1 MMFGNLINRLKGFD
15 LSKVQRPVVIGNKR
29 SNAAQMDREKKF
41 KKISTRDWDIVII
54 GGGATGL
61 GCAVD
66 AASRGYKTLLLEQ
79 VDFAKGTSSRSTKL
93 VHGGVRY
100 LQQGDV
106 SLVLEALKE
115 RGLMFKNA
123 PHLVTNQS
131 FIIPTYDWWGGPFY
145 TVGLKVYDLM
155 AGKLGLGPSKHLSRE
170 EAIDALPTVEREGLK
185 GGVIYQDGQF
195 DDSRMAVSLAQTAVD
210 YGATVLNYTKVI
222 RLLKNGELINGV
234 VVLDQETEEEHAV
247 KAKVVINATG
257 VFTDDIVQMDE
268 PGKRDMIT
276 TSQGIHIILEKD
288 FLPGNHAI
296 MVPHTSDGRVLF
308 AVPWHNHVI
317 VGTTDTLLES
327 RMLEPVALDA
337 EVEFVLKTAGQYLVR
352 QPERKDILSV
362 FAGLRPLAKP
372 EDEKKATREIS
383 RGHKILISVSGL
395 VTVIGGKWTTYR
407 KMAEDAI
414 DKAIML
420 GGLSERECITYHL
433 PVHGYRMDID
443 ALNDPLAVY
452 GLDKEKVLAIA
463 EEEKGWQGLLSEKL
477 QIRKAQ
483 VAWAVRKE
491 WARTV
496 EDVLARR
503 TRALFLDARESIRIA
518 PEVAALMAKELG
530 MGRKWVKQQVEQYN
544 AVAGN
549 YYFKD

>member
-1 MMFGNLINRLKGFD
+1 
-15 LSKVQRPVVIGNKR
+15 
-29 SNAAQMDREKKF
+29 MDREKNI
-41 KKISTRDWDIVII
+41 KKLPNSEWDIVII

-123 PHLVTNQS
+123 PHLVTNLS

-170 EAIDALPTVEREGLK
+170 EAIEAIPTVEQEDLR

-195 DDSRMAVSLAQTAVD
+195 DDSRMAITLAQTAVD
-210 YGATVLNYTKVI
+210 YGATVINYLKVT
-222 RLLKNGELINGV
+222 RLLKDGELINGLV
-234 VVLDQETEEEHAV
+234 ATDQMTGEEFHL
-247 KAKVVINATG
+247 KSKVVINATG
-257 VFTDDIVQMDE
+257 IFTDEVVQMDE
-268 PGKRDMIT
+268 PGKPAMIT
-276 TSQGIHIILEKD
+276 TSQGIHVILSKD

-296 MVPHTSDGRVLF
+296 MVPHTSDGRVMF
-308 AVPWHNHVI
+308 AVPWHNHVV

-327 RMLEPVALDA
+327 RSLEPVALDS
-337 EVEFVLKTAGQYLVR
+337 EVEFVLKTAGQYLAK
-352 QPERKDILSV
+352 QPERKDVLSV

-395 VTVIGGKWTTYR
+395 ITVIGGKWTTYR

-420 GGLSERECITYHL
+420 GGLSERECITHHL
-433 PVHGYRMDID
+433 PVHGFRMDID
-443 ALNDPLAVY
+443 AYHDPLAPY
-452 GLDKEKVLAIA
+452 GLDKEKVLAIS
-463 EEEKGWQGLLSEKL
+463 EEGRRWKGWLSEKL
-477 QIRKAQ
+477 QIQKTQ
-483 VAWAVRKE
+483 VAWAVRNE
-491 WARTV
+491 WALTV

-518 PEVAALMAKELG
+518 PEVATLMAKELG
-530 MGRKWVKQQVEQYN
+530 TGRKWIKQQIEEFN
-544 AVAGN
+544 AVAEN

>member
-1 MMFGNLINRLKGFD
+1 MERSKILKK
-15 LSKVQRPVVIGNKR
+15 LNKK
-29 SNAAQMDREKKF
+29 E
-41 KKISTRDWDIVII
+41 WDIVII

-66 AASRGYKTLLLEQ
+66 AASRGFQTLLLEQ

-106 SLVLEALKE
+106 SLVFEALKE

-131 FIIPTYDWWGGPFY
+131 FVIPTYDWWGGPFY

-170 EAIDALPTVEREGLK
+170 EAIEALPTVEQEGLK

-195 DDSRMAVSLAQTAVD
+195 DDARMAITLAQTAVD
-210 YGATVLNYTKVI
+210 YGAAVLNYCKVTA
-222 RLLKNGELINGV
+222 LMKDGELINGV
-234 VVLDQETEEEHAV
+234 EAVDQQTGEQFSI
-247 KAKVVINATG
+247 KSKVVINATG
-257 VFTDDIVQMDE
+257 VFADEVVQMDE
-268 PGKRDMIT
+268 PGKPEMIT
-276 TSQGIHIILEKD
+276 TSQGIHLILNKD
-288 FLPGNHAI
+288 FLPNKYAI
-296 MVPHTSDGRVLF
+296 MVPQTSDGRVMF
-308 AVPWHNHVI
+308 AVPWHDHVV

-327 RMLEPVALDA
+327 RSLEPVALDS
-337 EVEFVLKTAGQYLVR
+337 EVDFVLKTAGQYLVK
-352 QPERKDILSV
+352 QPERKDVLSV

-372 EDEKKATREIS
+372 EGEKKATREIS
-383 RGHKILISVSGL
+383 RGHKIMISISGL
-395 VTVIGGKWTTYR
+395 ITVIGGKWTTYR
-407 KMAEDAI
+407 KMAEDTI

-420 GGLSERECITYHL
+420 GGLSERECITQHL

-443 ALNDPLAVY
+443 AYNDPMTHY

-463 EEEKGWQGLLSEKL
+463 DEEKRWKGWLSEKL
-477 QIRKAQ
+477 QIHKSQ
-483 VAWAVRKE
+483 VAWAVRHE
-491 WARTV
+491 WAHTV

-503 TRALFLDARESIRIA
+503 TRALFLDARESLRVA
-518 PEVAALMAKELG
+518 PEVASLMAKE
-530 MGRKWVKQQVEQYN
+530 MDKNRKWVKQQIEQFSTL
-544 AVAGN
+544 AKN
-549 YYFKD
+549 YYFEE

>member
-1 MMFGNLINRLKGFD
+1 MERHSILK
-15 LSKVQRPVVIGNKR
+15 KAHKH
-29 SNAAQMDREKKF
+29 E
-41 KKISTRDWDIVII
+41 WDIVVI

-66 AASRGYKTLLLEQ
+66 AASRGFKTLLLEQ
-79 VDFAKGTSSRSTKL
+79 VDFSKGTSSRSTKL

-106 SLVLEALKE
+106 SLVFEALKE

-170 EAIDALPTVEREGLK
+170 EAIEALPTVEQEGLK

-210 YGATVLNYTKVI
+210 YGATVMNYCKVI
-222 RLLKNGELINGV
+222 RLLKHGELISGV
-234 VVLDQETEEEHAV
+234 VAADQETGEEFRI
-247 KAKVVINATG
+247 KSKVVINATG
-257 VFTDDIVQMDE
+257 VFTDEIVRMDE
-268 PGKRDMIT
+268 PGKPDMIT
-276 TSQGIHIILEKD
+276 TSQGIHIILNKE

-308 AVPWHNHVI
+308 AVPWHNHVV

-327 RMLEPVALDA
+327 RALEPVALDS
-337 EVEFVLKTAGQYLVR
+337 EVEFVLKTAGQYLAR

-383 RGHKILISVSGL
+383 RGHKVLISVSGL
-395 VTVIGGKWTTYR
+395 ITVIGGKWTTYR

-420 GGLSERECITYHL
+420 GGLSERECITHHL

-443 ALNDPLAVY
+443 AYHDPMAPY
-452 GLDKEKVLAIA
+452 GLDKEKVLSIA
-463 EEEKGWQGLLSEKL
+463 EEEKRWKGWLSEKL
-477 QIRKAQ
+477 QIQKAQ

-503 TRALFLDARESIRIA
+503 TRALFLDARESVRIA
-518 PEVAALMAKELG
+518 PEVATLMAKELEV
-530 MGRKWVKQQVEQYN
+530 GRKWVKQQVEQFTS
-544 AVAGN
+544 VAKN
-549 YYFKD
+549 YYFED